1 VVLLFSILF
10 AIASFVCIRMC
21 GLKLVDNHDSD
32 IRVICYFFSLSFVVS
47 MLVLFLAVY
56 VEAIKPS
63 GEFNGEMG
71 SYLNETLKFM
81 IDLKTDVIFITTLFI
96 VILVPQVIS
105 YGLSG
110 LFGCAKKPR
119 FVSASFDLLI
129 WGIVKP
135 LITISGIF
143 FALVV
148 SSLIFSWHVKNNDT
162 WSILFTAIS
171 SLGCSFFVLWMYRDA
186 QAPIQIQDNASAN
199 KFLIKLKS
207 IDRWLTRNL

>member
-1 VVLLFSILF
+1 MFLLISLLF
-10 AIASFVCIRMC
+10 AIAFFVCIKMC
-21 GLKLVDNHDSD
+21 GLNLVDNHDSD

-56 VEAIKPS
+56 AEAIKPS

-71 SYLNETLKFM
+71 SYLNEVLNFM
-81 IDLKTDVIFITTLFI
+81 LDLKTDVIFITSLFI
-96 VILVPQVIS
+96 IILVPQIIS

-129 WGIVKP
+129 WGIIKP

-148 SSLIFSWHVKNNDT
+148 SSLIFSWHVKTNDT
-162 WSILFTAIS
+162 WSLFFIAIS
-171 SLGCSFFVLWMYRDA
+171 LLGCSFFVLWMYRDA
-186 QAPIQIQDNASAN
+186 QAPIQIQNNTHTS
-199 KFLIKLKS
+199 KLLIKLKS